1 MKRSKLNLVIDAIM
15 LIVMMAIIGIGLL
28 TKYIL
33 LTGQEKWDKFGENLE
48 FTLLGLDRHGWND
61 IHFIF
66 GLILFGLLV
75 LHIWFHWSMIIC
87 IYKGLI
93 KNKKARVF
101 SAIALSFISLVLVAF
116 PLFINAKVEDPD
128 YKGGRHYSEISD
140 TNERKTGEGRQ
151 RLKKQEPV
159 MPENSENISR
169 QVSSQI
175 GESKTDKRQHQAH
188 SSNRHADAEHD
199 KRRDIPSN
207 IEVNGRMTLKE
218 IAEEY
223 KVPADHI
230 KTKLNIPLSTSNNER
245 LGRLKKVH
253 DFTMSDVEEIIY
265 EFQKNK

>member
-116 PLFINAKVEDPD
+116 PLFIIAKVEDPD

-151 RLKKQEPV
+151 RQKQEPIIQ
-159 MPENSENISR
+159 ENSENTSR
-169 QVSSQI
+169 QAYSQI
-175 GESKTDKRQHQAH
+175 EKSNTDDHQHQAH
-188 SSNRHADAEHD
+188 SSSGHTDAKHN
-199 KRRDIPSN
+199 KHRNIPSN
-207 IEVNGRMTLKE
+207 IEVNGRMTLNE
-218 IAEEY
+218 ISKEY
-223 KVPADHI
+223 KVPLDHI
-230 KTKLNIPLSTSNNER
+230 KIKLNIPLSTSNNER